1 MGKYF
6 GTDGARGVAN
16 VELTAELAYRIGVAA
31 AWVLTRG
38 LQHKPCFF
46 IGRDTRISGNML
58 EAALEA
64 GICAA
69 GVDVVSLGVLPT
81 PAVAYLTSVH
91 QTDAGFVISAS
102 HNPFEHN
109 GIKIFGSRGYKL
121 SDEQEE
127 QIEHY
132 IDNPPAEAMATGAEL
147 GRITHLELSAEVEYT
162 NHIIKSAPGRIEG
175 LRIIL
180 DCANGAASQTAERI
194 FSALGADVTLIH
206 HSPNGVNIN
215 EGCGSTHMDDLCAR
229 VVAGGYDLGAAFDGD
244 ADRCL
249 LVDERG
255 RVIDGDCVLALLA
268 DKMHCAGSLRGGVS
282 ATVMSNLGLRS
293 FCRERGIEVG
303 CTKVGD
309 RYVLEEML
317 EKGWNLGGEQSGH
330 VILSDHATT
339 GDGQLTAAHFLCMV
353 AESGKKASELR
364 DLVPSFPQV
373 TVNVPAPNS
382 VKKQV
387 ADLPAVR
394 EVAVQIE
401 EAFGADG
408 RILIRPSGTEALV
421 RVMVEGRDEEQ
432 VRTWVQR
439 AADVIRQAVAEL

>member
-16 VELTAELAYRIGVAA
+16 AELTAELAYRIGVAA
-31 AWVLTRG
+31 AWVLTRD
-38 LQHKPCFF
+38 LQHRACFF
-46 IGRDTRISGNML
+46 IGRDTRISGGML
-58 EAALEA
+58 EAALQA

-81 PAVAYLTSVH
+81 PAVALLTATHSV
-91 QTDAGFVISAS
+91 DAGFVISAS

-121 SDEQEE
+121 TDEQEE
-127 QIEHY
+127 RIEY
-132 IDNPPAEAMATGAEL
+132 FIDNPPDEAMVTGPVI

-162 NHIIKSAPGRIEG
+162 DHIIKCAPGRIEG
-175 LRIIL
+175 MRIVV
-180 DCANGAASQTAERI
+180 DCANGAASMTAGRI
-194 FSALGADVTLIH
+194 FGALGADVTLIH

-215 EGCGSTHMDDLCAR
+215 ENCGSTHMEDLCQR
-229 VVAGGYDLGAAFDGD
+229 VLAGGYDMGVAFDGD

-249 LVDERG
+249 LVDEKG
-255 RVIDGDCVLALLA
+255 RVIDGDCIMALLA
-268 DKMHCAGSLRGGVS
+268 AQLHSTGALRGGVS
-282 ATVMSNLGLRS
+282 ATVMSNLGLRA

-317 EKGWNLGGEQSGH
+317 QKGWNLGGEQSGH
-330 VILSDHATT
+330 VILSDYATT

-353 AESGKKASELR
+353 SASGKKASELR
-364 DLVPSFPQV
+364 DQVTVFPQV
-373 TVNVPAPNS
+373 TVNVPAPND
-382 VKKQV
+382 VKKKV

-394 EVAVQIE
+394 DVAAQIE
-401 EAFGADG
+401 AAFGSEG

-421 RVMVEGRDEEQ
+421 RVMVEGRDEKQ
-432 VRTWVQR
+432 VSDWAKKT
-439 AADVIRQAVAEL
+439 AAVIKQAVAEL

>member
-31 AWVLTRG
+31 AYVLTRG
-38 LQHKPCFF
+38 LRHRPCFF

-69 GVDVVSLGVLPT
+69 GADVVSLGVLPT
-81 PAVAYLTSVH
+81 PAVAYLTSEH
-91 QTDAGFVISAS
+91 QADAGFVISAS

-121 SDEQEE
+121 KDEQED
-127 QIEHY
+127 QIERCM
-132 IDNPPAEAMATGAEL
+132 DDLPAGALATGAGL
-147 GRITHLELSAEVEYT
+147 GRVTNLELSAEEEYAD
-162 NHIIKSAPGRIEG
+162 HIVKSAPGRIDG
-175 LRIIL
+175 MRVLL
-180 DCANGAASQTAERI
+180 DCANGAASQTAGRI
-194 FSALGADVTLIH
+194 FGALGADVTLIH

-215 EGCGSTHMDDLCAR
+215 EGCGSTHMGDLCAQ
-229 VVAGGYDLGAAFDGD
+229 VQAGRYDIGAAFDGD

-249 LVDERG
+249 LVDEKG

-268 DKMHCAGSLRGGVS
+268 DKMRREGTLHGGVS

-330 VILSDHATT
+330 VILSDYATT
-339 GDGQLTAAHFLCMV
+339 GDGQLTAAHFLCM
-353 AESGKKASELR
+353 AAQSGKKASELR
-364 DLVPSFPQV
+364 DMVPSFPQV

-387 ADLPAVR
+387 AGLPAVR
-394 EVAVQIE
+394 AVAQQIE
-401 EAFGADG
+401 QAFGADG

-432 VRTWVQR
+432 VRAWAET
-439 AADVIRQAVAEL
+439 AAGVIKQAVAAL

>member
-38 LQHKPCFF
+38 LQHRPCFF

-121 SDEQEE
+121 SDGQEE

-175 LRIIL
+175 MRIIL

-194 FSALGADVTLIH
+194 FSALGADATLIH

-282 ATVMSNLGLRS
+282 ATIMSNLGLRS

-394 EVAVQIE
+394 EVAAQIE
-401 EAFGADG
+401 KAFGADG

>member
-38 LQHKPCFF
+38 LQHRPCFF

-175 LRIIL
+175 MRVIL

-353 AESGKKASELR
+353 AESGKKASELC

-373 TVNVPAPNS
+373 TVNVPAPNG

>member
-38 LQHKPCFF
+38 LQHRPCFF

-81 PAVAYLTSVH
+81 PAVAYLPSVH

-175 LRIIL
+175 MRIIL
-180 DCANGAASQTAERI
+180 DCANGTASQTAERI

-229 VVAGGYDLGAAFDGD
+229 VVADGYDLGAAFDGD

>member
-38 LQHKPCFF
+38 LQHRPCFF

-175 LRIIL
+175 MRIIL

-268 DKMHCAGSLRGGVS
+268 DKMYCAGSLRGGVS

>member
-31 AWVLTRG
+31 AWVLTRE
-38 LQHKPCFF
+38 LQHRPCFF

-175 LRIIL
+175 MRIIL

-353 AESGKKASELR
+353 AESGTKASELR

-394 EVAVQIE
+394 EVAAQIE
-401 EAFGADG
+401 KAFGADG

>member
-31 AWVLTRG
+31 AWVLTRE
-38 LQHKPCFF
+38 LKHRACFF

-69 GVDVVSLGVLPT
+69 GVDVMSLGVLPT
-81 PAVAYLTSVH
+81 PAVAYLTSTH
-91 QTDAGFVISAS
+91 QVDAGFVISAS

-121 SDEQEE
+121 TDEQEE
-127 QIEHY
+127 QIETL
-132 IDNPPAEAMATGAEL
+132 IDNPPAEALAHGADL

-162 NHIIKSAPGRIEG
+162 DHIIKSAPGRIED
-175 LRIIL
+175 LRIVL
-180 DCANGAASQTAERI
+180 DCANGASSQTAERI
-194 FSALGADVTLIH
+194 FSALGAHVSLIH
-206 HSPNGVNIN
+206 HSPNGININ
-215 EGCGSTHMDDLCAR
+215 EQCGSTHMQDLCAQ
-229 VVAGGYDLGAAFDGD
+229 VVSGGYDLGAAFDGD

-249 LVDERG
+249 LVDEKG

-268 DKMHCAGSLRGGVS
+268 DKMHREGTLKGGVS

-309 RYVLEEML
+309 RYVLEEMMQ
-317 EKGWNLGGEQSGH
+317 KGWNLGGEQSGH
-330 VILSDHATT
+330 IILSDYATT
-339 GDGQLTAAHFLCMV
+339 GDGQLTAAHFMCMV
-353 AESGKKASELR
+353 SALGKKASELR
-364 DLVPSFPQV
+364 DMVPSFPQI
-373 TVNVPAPNS
+373 TINVPAPNS

-394 EVAVQIE
+394 EVATQIG

-421 RVMVEGRDEEQ
+421 RVMVEGQDEEQ
-432 VRTWVQR
+432 VRAWAQK
-439 AADVIRQAVAEL
+439 AANVIQQAVAAL